1 MLLEISCASD
11 FLCRFLSASSSC
23 TPQIIDDFKKETAAL
38 MQAKYTN
45 HWDPQRPH
53 YGNGYRAITSF
64 GGKVDPLLCEA
75 AQKSSLPVETLH
87 GLIPRDLVLWVE
99 PFTVSFRVGDHGSI
113 NTIYDSSRGKV
124 SMKPDNSPFQPK
136 VVLSRPSHAVRISP
150 PPSPPNFPARISHA
164 IPITC
169 PSTKSQIIT
178 PSATPSPPAS
188 KLSIMAV

>member
-11 FLCRFLSASSSC
+11 FLCRFLSVSTSC
-23 TPQIIDDFKKETAAL
+23 TPQVIDDFKKETAAL

-87 GLIPRDLVLWVE
+87 GLIPKDLVLWVE
-99 PFTVSFRVGDHGSI
+99 PYTVSFRVGDHGSI
-113 NTIYDSSRGKV
+113 NTIYDGSRGKV
-124 SMKPDNSPFQPK
+124 SMKAGSSPFQPK
-136 VVLSRPSHAVRISP
+136 VLGRPSYAVRISP

-164 IPITC
+164 IPITD
-169 PSTKSQIIT
+169 PMTR
-178 PSATPSPPAS
+178 
-188 KLSIMAV
+188 AV